1 MSKTLIKNLAIIGLF
16 FGVLFSGLWITK
28 GGSKIPGPEFERAI
42 VLYEQALSQ
51 SFDTASTGPEFDPA
65 LEAFKEVPWTDPKYS
80 LAQTFIAEI
89 EEGRALN
96 ADDSV
101 TVVRQPIMIYT
112 SKGCGY
118 CAKAMNWMKGKNLE
132 FVEIDV
138 GTNKAAL
145 NGLRDKAERQ
155 NVSLRGVP
163 IIEVDS
169 ELMQGFSPQ
178 RLEASLKA
186 HGYLRAI

>member
-1 MSKTLIKNLAIIGLF
+1 MSKTLIKNLALLGLF
-16 FGVLFSGLWITK
+16 FGVLLFGLWM
-28 GGSKIPGPEFERAI
+28 SKSGAQAPGPEFERAI
-42 VLYEQALSQ
+42 VLYERALSE

-89 EEGRALN
+89 EEGRALGS
-96 ADDSV
+96 DDS
-101 TVVRQPIMIYT
+101 TALVRQPITIYT
-112 SKGCGY
+112 TEDCGY
-118 CAKAMNWMKGKNLE
+118 CTRAKNWMKANKLE

-138 GTNKAAL
+138 KRNKAAL
-145 NGLRDKAERQ
+145 NGLRDKAKRQ
-155 NVSLRGVP
+155 NVNLRGVP

-178 RLEASLKA
+178 KLEASLKA